1 MEQPVIAPESDTNV
15 KAHIEAEFIEISRYY
30 VPQLRAFI
38 TTNAPGNPQMVLNEF
53 KKRFDALYTLSSS
66 KKELKKEIVDRV
78 KTWLDKPMMR
88 YNNSITK
95 EGLVLFE
102 EYKNELFRQ
111 NVIKM
116 G

>member
-1 MEQPVIAPESDTNV
+1 MEPPTIAPESDTNV
-15 KAHIEAEFIEISRYY
+15 KAHIEAEFIAISRYY

-38 TTNAPGNPQMVLNEF
+38 TTNAPGNPQIVLNEF

-66 KKELKKEIVDRV
+66 KKELKKYVVDRV
-78 KTWLDKPMMR
+78 KAWLDKPIIM
-88 YNNSITK
+88 YSNKITK
-95 EGLVLFE
+95 EGIELFE

>member
-1 MEQPVIAPESDTNV
+1 MEQPTIAPESDTNV
-15 KAHIEAEFIEISRYY
+15 KAHIEAEFVEISRYY
-30 VPQLRAFI
+30 VPQLRAFV
-38 TTNAPGNPQMVLNEF
+38 TTSAPGNPQMVLNEF

-66 KKELKKEIVDRV
+66 KKELKKEIVDKV
-78 KTWLDKPMMR
+78 KVWLDKTIV
-88 YNNSITK
+88 YNNGTIK
-95 EGLVLFE
+95 DGLTLFE